1 MRHEERDAALA
12 SLIHVLEPATYPLED
27 YDAALDRANNDVS
40 RAAELLLLGL
50 GEGSGSSQGSKG
62 RKRQRGIDFF
72 MKPKPSL
79 TSSPN
84 SKRAKGSSTSRDPTP
99 PEAPPEPFPEI
110 DREAQKGAW
119 SSLLKSSAPKPRLA
133 SGSEPLKLPPLR
145 LGTPA
150 AIKAS
155 GIPVAMLQS
164 PLSPQFAAQLYHVM
178 MAESP
183 KWNYNKFFLNGRE
196 CMSNHSSST
205 YSRTPKVFGIWRDYV
220 LSGAPV
226 EYFKMPPELEKAAL
240 LVEDAVNEYLD
251 SVPRYPLEWRGRWRA
266 NMCGA
271 NRYEGAAA
279 TVGFH
284 ADQLTNLGPYPT
296 IASLSLG
303 VPRAFRVR
311 PSASELDSGP
321 LDNSVS
327 EADPSIPPQKA
338 IDIYRPQW
346 DREGNPV
353 PPEKQETY
361 TSRINIT
368 FRFYRDGKLL
378 LHPEAD
384 TQTSSQNARPN
395 VNAIC
400 PCASL
405 RADQKGKVRAAH
417 GIRPTSVST
426 VNGRQI
432 VDDGMVFFWQCQGS
446 RAGKTECNTF
456 KILDINAEGRGPCM
470 RDPGPDFEPDEE
482 QQPVKKEIDVK
493 NEPMVKSEAEAGRA
507 DEHVSDRPNNTLASL
522 RLQS

>member
-1 MRHEERDAALA
+1 MSHEERDAALA

-50 GEGSGSSQGSKG
+50 GAGSGSSEVSKG

-72 MKPKPSL
+72 MKPKHSL

-119 SSLLKSSAPKPRLA
+119 SSLLKASAPKPRLA

-150 AIKAS
+150 AIKAA

-226 EYFKMPPELEKAAL
+226 EYFVSRWCDWNRRVMSSYGSVIAVQCCIKLTDQKMPPELEKAAL

-279 TVGFH
+279 T
-284 ADQLTNLGPYPT
+284 
-296 IASLSLG
+296 
-303 VPRAFRVR
+303 
-311 PSASELDSGP
+311 
-321 LDNSVS
+321 
-327 EADPSIPPQKA
+327 
-338 IDIYRPQW
+338 
-346 DREGNPV
+346 
-353 PPEKQETY
+353 
-361 TSRINIT
+361 
-368 FRFYRDGKLL
+368 
-378 LHPEAD
+378 
-384 TQTSSQNARPN
+384 
-395 VNAIC
+395 
-400 PCASL
+400 
-405 RADQKGKVRAAH
+405 
-417 GIRPTSVST
+417 
-426 VNGRQI
+426 
-432 VDDGMVFFWQCQGS
+432 
-446 RAGKTECNTF
+446 
-456 KILDINAEGRGPCM
+456 
-470 RDPGPDFEPDEE
+470 
-482 QQPVKKEIDVK
+482 
-493 NEPMVKSEAEAGRA
+493 
-507 DEHVSDRPNNTLASL
+507 
-522 RLQS
+522 